1 MMQKLSDQSIER
13 RFARVSRDGRQGV
26 AQGVVFV
33 KSAIQRLLARVGQQR
48 AALDIVDDA
57 KAGGNIGLERKEM
70 QNPFAEG
77 VDRLDLQSAGRF
89 HRAREKSAREIAL
102 RGVEPPSGGLFDRV
116 VERVVVEQ
124 RPLGE
129 NVENARR
136 HIGRGRLG
144 VCEAKNARRRHARQ
158 QQTHDALRQHMRLA
172 RTRVSGHPGGEFR
185 IGGAPLI
192 LLRFPWN

>member
-13 RFARVSRDGRQGV
+13 RFARVSRDGRQGF

-102 RGVEPPSGGLFDRV
+102 RGVEPPSGGLFDGV

-124 RPLGE
+124 RPFGE

-136 HIGRGRLG
+136 HIGRGGLG
-144 VCEAKNARRRHARQ
+144 VSEA
-158 QQTHDALRQHMRLA
+158 
-172 RTRVSGHPGGEFR
+172 
-185 IGGAPLI
+185 
-192 LLRFPWN
+192 